1 MKNELS
7 HFTSESFGTIRIVK
21 DGNCEPWF
29 VAKDVCDIL
38 GITNSRDALT
48 ALDADE
54 KGVGNIYT
62 LGGSQK
68 MATIN
73 ESGLYALVLKSR
85 KPEAK
90 EFSRWVRR
98 EVLPSIRKHGGYL
111 TPAKLQEALLNPD
124 TLIQLAQNLK
134 TEQKKNRLLEAQA
147 ETNAPKVLFADA
159 VASSKTS
166 ILIGDLAKILKSNG
180 INIGQN
186 RLFAWMREHDYLCK
200 NRGEMWNMPTQK
212 SMELGLFEVKEST
225 HQQPDGTVRIT
236 KTTKVTGKGQQY
248 FINKFC
254 QTGEQQ
260 CLPNS

>member
-1 MKNELS
+1 MITQDIARFEFDSQELRTVTVEGETLFCGKDVATILGYTNPS
-7 HFTSESFGTIRIVK
+7 KALGDHCRDGVTKRYPIQDSLGRTQEAVFITEPDLYRLIIHSKLPTAEKFERWVFEDVLPTIRK
-21 DGNCEPWF
+21 N
-29 VAKDVCDIL
+29 
-38 GITNSRDALT
+38 
-48 ALDADE
+48 
-54 KGVGNIYT
+54 
-62 LGGSQK
+62 
-68 MATIN
+68 
-73 ESGLYALVLKSR
+73 
-85 KPEAK
+85 
-90 EFSRWVRR
+90 
-98 EVLPSIRKHGGYL
+98 GGYL
-111 TPAKLQEALLNPD
+111 TPAKLEEALLNPD

-134 TEQKKNRLLEAQA
+134 AEQKKNRLLEAQA

-159 VASSKTS
+159 VATSKTS

-186 RLFAWMREHDYLCK
+186 RLFAWMRGKDYLCK

-254 QTGEQQ
+254 QTGAL
-260 CLPNS
+260 CL